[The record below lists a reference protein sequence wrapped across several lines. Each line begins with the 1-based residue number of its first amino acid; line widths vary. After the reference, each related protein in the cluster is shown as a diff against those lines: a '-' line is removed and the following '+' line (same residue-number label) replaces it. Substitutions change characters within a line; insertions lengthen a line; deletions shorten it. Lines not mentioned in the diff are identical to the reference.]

1 MDTRPDRE
9 WVTSVRD
16 ALLIAAVGL
25 GLSTSLASGED
36 APASPIPA
44 LLRRMTDPRFEVRT
58 AAERELTRLDAV
70 QIPVLEEAATKDSEH
85 AARIVSLLER
95 LYVGQSAPNSDE
107 TSARGALLSSL
118 DVMLTIRRAG
128 DFGETEVTRAAEKS
142 LSRLAEGDSP
152 AAAIAEAALARHA
165 VLAENRAIA
174 TLRRLGAKVVFSD
187 LHDPMHDALGQLAE
201 GAIANV
207 PAAADSSPPALLKV
221 EHVYILRNWTGGKE
235 GLEYL
240 TRLRITGGLQLYLV
254 DGCGIRLEDTLA
266 LKAAIP
272 GLAPIERS
280 AATLGVR
287 SSGYQFSENGGC
299 EIASVTE
306 GLAADRAGLRTNFVI
321 KAVNGDPIVTFD
333 DGTSKSLVHR
343 LRDCKPGEMVTLSVQ
358 KTAAAAAVDV
368 EVKLSDWSDVPDV
381 QIMNNYR

>member
-1 MDTRPDRE
+1 M
-9 WVTSVRD
+9 
-16 ALLIAAVGL
+16 LIAAVGL
-25 GLSTSLASGED
+25 GLSTSTASAAED
-36 APASPIPA
+36 AQSSSINA

-58 AAERELTRLDAV
+58 AAERELSRLDPV
-70 QIPVLEEAATKDSEH
+70 QTQVLEEAATKDSEH

-95 LYVGQSAPNSDE
+95 LYVGQSAPGPEE
-107 TSARGALLSSL
+107 TSARPALLSSL
-118 DVMLTIRRAG
+118 DVMLTIRRGG

-152 AAAIAEAALARHA
+152 AAPIAEAALARHA

-201 GAIANV
+201 GADTDAIAG
-207 PAAADSSPPALLKV
+207 DSSPPALLKV

-321 KAVNGDPIVTFD
+321 KAVNGDPILTFD

-343 LRDCKPGEMVTLSVQ
+343 LRDCKPGETVILSVQ
-358 KTAAAAAVDV
+358 KSSNVEPMDV

-381 QIMNNYR
+381 QIMNSYR